1 MIPVPLIAFP
11 IALLVTL
18 LLSGGAGFWGYEH
31 GIAIQEARQ
40 TKAELIQER
49 QERRDDAANI
59 AKAQQAGGQFEEAK
73 PQIIREVQTRTQTI
87 TIPPDADPFV
97 PVWFVRMFDR
107 LASADPGA
115 DTYPGEPAGGPSRTH
130 LSGIKPVLEQWV
142 TSWET
147 CRAQL
152 RTARELKPVM
162 PKAPEERSF
171 FDKLNP
177 FE

>member
-49 QERRDDAANI
+49 QERKDDAANI
-59 AKAQQAGGQFEEAK
+59 AKAQQAGGHFEEQK
-73 PQIIREVQTRTQTI
+73 PQIIREVQTRTQTV

-107 LASADPGA
+107 LASADSGA
-115 DTYPGEPAGGPSRTH
+115 DTYPGEPAGNPSRTR
-130 LSGIKPVLEQWV
+130 LSGTKPVLEAWV
-142 TSWET
+142 SKYET
-147 CRAQL
+147 CRKQISAIG
-152 RTARELKPVM
+152 ELKPVL
-162 PKAPEERSF
+162 PKVPEDRTI
-171 FDKLNP
+171 FDRINP
-177 FE
+177 F